1 MSASAKLRLVRCPK
15 CENLLPE
22 LADYSVYQCGGC
34 GTVLRAKVRNKE
46 EDSLSYKSDEDGV
59 VGSSSSTKSMNT
71 PEKGTVD
78 FSDAS
83 DVDFK
88 SSPDSLPGDLN
99 GSEKDKV
106 EGAEKCEEYFNGK
119 MDKWGVQ
126 KDLNLNTDKSGL
138 SNSMGVKQVDLNVQ
152 MNSITLG
159 SGREV
164 DWQKGET
171 CGMEGVEKKNSRD
184 NMESVRFSTSNH
196 DDRTNYR
203 LDFVSG
209 VQELLRNRSN
219 ASGADK
225 VKHLEQDRLE
235 LLRKLDELK
244 DQLGQSCNL
253 VHNPSQMAPVNS
265 GVKPTKPFYHSGA
278 WPMDGSSG
286 SNPSQQLLGPE
297 KCVAGPSFSNY
308 CPEPFPLTNVV
319 EMPTQS
325 YYPSIH
331 NPNNTSHFE
340 DHFGSQMLRRNSCQ
354 FSCAHQQHP
363 HQYHSGHYVGTGVDP
378 FNHYPPNPPFH
389 QPSCSCFQ
397 CQNRYSQAPALGPGS
412 YYNRRF
418 PDVPNNNP
426 SLYSHENSAAY
437 AACVNNIRTT
447 NPPLNFRDRQAHS
460 RWPTDFSSEIGGVVG
475 SCPRR
480 TVLVSGGRN
489 CYPVAGGA
497 PFLTCN
503 NCFEMLQ
510 LPKKLMMVKNQQSVR
525 CGACSTVIN
534 FTVINKRLVFSNH
547 SQADPFALEVD
558 DSDGQPVR
566 GYNSKFNGYLNRTNF
581 SSDDYDNTVYD
592 FESPDREP
600 VLQPVGAG
608 LSKHQEMQ
616 SSHPSSSS
624 TSEDE
629 DSPDVLTAS
638 RDATKNLH
646 NLIKNTRSPPLPGS
660 PLQSYFDY
668 SSNNQVANRFGKG
681 NRSSRSDQE
690 NVKPHKVTSRQNSLK
705 EASLAT
711 EMDVTM
717 NDYCNTVAFQE
728 SQDASKEDNQP
739 KANKGGESFF
749 ASIIKKSFRSNQAD
763 ERSKS
768 NVSVNGHLIP
778 YRVVKKAEKL
788 AGPILP
794 GKYWYDA
801 RAGFWGVMGGPC
813 LGIIPPFIEEFDY
826 PMPENCAG
834 GNSGVFVNGRELHQ
848 KDLDLLASRG
858 LPTSKDRSY
867 IIEISGRVLDED
879 TGEELEGLGKLAPTV
894 EKVKHGF
901 GMKVPRTAC

>member
-1 MSASAKLRLVRCPK
+1 MPFLWFVF
-15 CENLLPE
+15 
-22 LADYSVYQCGGC
+22 
-34 GTVLRAKVRNKE
+34 TAKVRNKE

-78 FSDAS
+78 LSDAS

-138 SNSMGVKQVDLNVQ
+138 SNSVGVKQVDLNVQ

-749 ASIIKKSFRSNQAD
+749 ANIIKKSFRSNQAD

-794 GKYWYDA
+794 GKYW
-801 RAGFWGVMGGPC
+801 
-813 LGIIPPFIEEFDY
+813 
-826 PMPENCAG
+826 
-834 GNSGVFVNGRELHQ
+834 
-848 KDLDLLASRG
+848 
-858 LPTSKDRSY
+858 
-867 IIEISGRVLDED
+867 
-879 TGEELEGLGKLAPTV
+879 
-894 EKVKHGF
+894 
-901 GMKVPRTAC
+901 